1 MATNPVNGSSNA
13 PQPAP
18 LGNVDVMSGV
28 KLDDFLKLM
37 ITELQNQDPLNPMDN
52 GEILQQLGQM
62 QSISST
68 TKLSQSLDSV
78 MLGQNLS
85 SASALISKSIQG
97 LDDAGDEVTGIV
109 ERAVIENGA
118 AKLVVG
124 DSKVSLNS
132 IRAVLAT
139 ET

>member
-18 LGNVDVMSGV
+18 LGNGDVMSGV

-78 MLGQNLS
+78 VLGQNLS

-124 DSKVSLNS
+124 DSKVSLNN